1 MNYVLLVKQPR
12 KKQQVTIVKKSNLQ
26 NAKDL
31 VSTMRVMR
39 PKWKCE
45 LLEAGNYSNGDCGI
59 PEDVARQAAIQPLN
73 QREEEFRETLLAM
86 MR

>member
-1 MNYVLLVKQPR
+1 MNHVLLVKQPR

-26 NAKDL
+26 YAKDL

-45 LLEAGNYSNGDCGI
+45 LLGAANFGNGDSGI
-59 PEDVARQAAIQPLN
+59 PEDVVRQAAIKPLN
-73 QREEEFRETLLAM
+73 QKEEEFRVTLLAM